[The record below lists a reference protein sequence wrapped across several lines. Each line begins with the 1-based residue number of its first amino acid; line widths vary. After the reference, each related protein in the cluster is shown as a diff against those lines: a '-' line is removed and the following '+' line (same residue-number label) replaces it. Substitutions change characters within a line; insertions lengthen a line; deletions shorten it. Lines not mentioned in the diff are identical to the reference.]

1 MVLCNIAWFLYC
13 RVPNYWYYKSDFWF
27 FDFFGVTLVLGWRK
41 SGIVAGSI
49 LVTKLTLMQTKWW
62 VVIPILRL
70 YWCGSETYDALCAI
84 KNIQQANRAGW
95 PAEERSNRAK
105 QTKEKQGQEEHFWKQ
120 GLLTKSHWSKSLK
133 IHVKR
138 LRWKHLPGKSNA
150 PLLLYWVRSTVQ
162 SHETNI
168 KGVQTKGFEP
178 WKGVRWKA
186 EDSF

>member
-1 MVLCNIAWFLYC
+1 M
-13 RVPNYWYYKSDFWF
+13 
-27 FDFFGVTLVLGWRK
+27 K

-62 VVIPILRL
+62 VILRL
-70 YWCGSETYDALCAI
+70 YWCGSETYEPLYAI

-95 PAEERSNRAK
+95 PAEKRSNRAK

-168 KGVQTKGFEP
+168 KGVHNLHELKLHLFGSIRGSLRNLLLKFERHFLCQVKIP
-178 WKGVRWKA
+178 RKPV
-186 EDSF
+186 